1 MSAAD
6 LLRRLDGCPVLVVGD
21 LILDEYVWGTVARI
35 SPEAPVPVVEVR
47 RRSTAAGGA
56 ANTAAN
62 VAGLGGRAT
71 LLGVVGADTAGERLR
86 GLVRAG
92 RVAAADLI
100 TDPSRPTTTKTRV
113 IAHAQQVVRFDDEAT
128 APVAEGVRDA
138 LLARARELLPTVRA
152 CVLSDYG
159 KGVVTAEVAAEVI
172 ATARIAGIPVVVD
185 PKGVDYRKYRGAAV
199 VKPNQSEAAKVLNRD
214 LPDEEAVAGA
224 GRDLVTVLGGST
236 AVLVTR
242 GPVGMTLFEPGQP
255 AVHIPA
261 QAREVF
267 DVTGAG
273 DTVTATLG
281 AALAA
286 GLPLVDGCRLASSAA
301 AVVVGKL
308 GTAPIDREE
317 LLRETTTARQA
328 EA

>member
-1 MSAAD
+1 MSAVD
-6 LLRRLDGCPVLVVGD
+6 LLRRLDGRPVLVVGD

-62 VAGLGGRAT
+62 VAGLGGRVA
-71 LLGVVGADTAGERLR
+71 LVGVVGADAAGEQLR
-86 GLVRAG
+86 ANVRAG
-92 RVAAADLI
+92 RVATADLLP
-100 TDPSRPTTTKTRV
+100 DPSRPTTKKTRV

-128 APVAEGVRDA
+128 APLSEAVRES
-138 LLARARELLPTVRA
+138 LLSRVRELLPTVRA

-172 ATARIAGIPVVVD
+172 AAAGRARVPVVVD
-185 PKGVDYRKYRGAAV
+185 PKGVDYGKYRGAAV

-214 LPDEEAVAGA
+214 LADDAAVVEA
-224 GRDLVTVLGGST
+224 GRDLVALLGGAT

-242 GPVGMTLFEPGQP
+242 GAAGMSLFEPGRPVVHVP
-255 AVHIPA
+255 AE
-261 QAREVF
+261 AREVF

-273 DTVTATLG
+273 DTVTGTL
-281 AALAA
+281 AVSLAA
-286 GLPLVDGCRLASSAA
+286 GLSLAEGCRLAASAA

-308 GTAPIDREE
+308 GTAPIDADE
-317 LLRETTTARQA
+317 LRRYMAAGGRV
-328 EA
+328 

>member
-1 MSAAD
+1 MSAVD
-6 LLRRLDGCPVLVVGD
+6 LLDRLADRPVLVVGD

-62 VAGLGGRAT
+62 VAGLGGRVA
-71 LLGVVGADTAGERLR
+71 LVGVVGVDAAGERLR
-86 GLVRAG
+86 ANVRAG

-100 TDPSRPTTTKTRV
+100 PDPSRPTTTKTRV

-128 APVAEGVRDA
+128 APLPAAARDA
-138 LLARARELLPTVRA
+138 LLARVRERLPSARA

-172 ATARIAGIPVVVD
+172 AAAAGAGIPVVVD
-185 PKGVDYRKYRGAAV
+185 PKGADYRKYRGAAV

-214 LPDEEAVAGA
+214 LADDAAVTGA
-224 GRDLVTVLGGST
+224 GRELVALLGDAT

-242 GPVGMTLFEPGQP
+242 GAAGMTLFEAGRPVVHVP
-255 AVHIPA
+255 AE
-261 QAREVF
+261 AREVF

-273 DTVTATLG
+273 DTVTGTL
-281 AALAA
+281 AIALAA
-286 GLPLVDGCRLASSAA
+286 GLPLAEGCRLAASAA

-308 GTAPIDREE
+308 GTAPIEVAE
-317 LLRETTTARQA
+317 LRRHLTAGRHG
-328 EA
+328 